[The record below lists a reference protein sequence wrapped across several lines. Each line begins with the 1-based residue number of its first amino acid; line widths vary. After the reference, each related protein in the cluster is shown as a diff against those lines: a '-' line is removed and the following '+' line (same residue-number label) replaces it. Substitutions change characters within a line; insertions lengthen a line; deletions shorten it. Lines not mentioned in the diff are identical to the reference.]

1 MSIEIIRANSTES
14 KPFGDAVLEEVAR
27 SNVNKSKKMIKHSHP
42 TAPLSSFN
50 HRLALQLRNR
60 NKPKTVLDNVLK
72 IVAEIKEQNL
82 RLDQTTYNA
91 ILSAYSRNKD
101 QASIKKTLKEMK
113 ENGLSPSADSYNIAL
128 EVRLILY
135 VDPHS

>member
-1 MSIEIIRANSTES
+1 
-14 KPFGDAVLEEVAR
+14 
-27 SNVNKSKKMIKHSHP
+27 MIKHSHP

-50 HRLALQLRNR
+50 HRLAIQLRNK

-82 RLDQTTYNA
+82 RMDQTTYNA

-101 QASIKKTLKEMK
+101 QTSIKRTLKEMK
-113 ENGLSPSADSYNIAL
+113 ENGLVPSADSYNIAL
-128 EVRLILY
+128 EVREATARLFYGYYITELSSSRLPML
-135 VDPHS
+135 VMLDRKSC